1 MWLTL
6 CGMDASPGPS
16 TPSKL
21 APELLHVPSHSPGT
35 SSRPSHSPRYAQNLG
50 MAECSNSTISQYD
63 LHHVSTPTAAVQVK
77 PSNEFE
83 YEGEG
88 SPTARAG
95 VVVEGDGEEEGLELH
110 KYEDVG
116 WDVPGGF
123 PRGIVRGRDRSFC
136 GRGREN
142 YNNAPFMDNQQEVGG
157 YNQES
162 PWGRGG
168 YNFRGQGWGGYNN
181 DSCVDNQQEAGVVDA
196 IVVVVADGYADK
208 QVAVVQAVRE
218 ISVLVGEFLPSRACM
233 TLASLKTTE
242 EVRDLNLLQVALLVL
257 DDVWSES
264 CDEWESLV
272 VSHSETRGVTRND
285 IITTQ

>member
-1 MWLTL
+1 MYQPPLPA
-6 CGMDASPGPS
+6 D
-16 TPSKL
+16 
-21 APELLHVPSHSPGT
+21 
-35 SSRPSHSPRYAQNLG
+35 
-50 MAECSNSTISQYD
+50 
-63 LHHVSTPTAAVQVK
+63 QVK

-181 DSCVDNQQEAGVVDA
+181 DSCVDNQQEAGGYNQDHMQGVVDA

-242 EVRDLNLLQVALLVL
+242 VSIYIGRVADIAVEHLVTGEMMQMSTSAHSRAVGTFTSIFKYPVLITVSNNAGGRIWLCHSPVFGWSNLRICEDRLVIRFIKL
-257 DDVWSES
+257 SMF
-264 CDEWESLV
+264 SLPERLKADNTIRV
-272 VSHSETRGVTRND
+272 N
-285 IITTQ
+285 Q

>member
-1 MWLTL
+1 MYQPPLPA
-6 CGMDASPGPS
+6 D
-16 TPSKL
+16 
-21 APELLHVPSHSPGT
+21 
-35 SSRPSHSPRYAQNLG
+35 
-50 MAECSNSTISQYD
+50 
-63 LHHVSTPTAAVQVK
+63 QVK

-110 KYEDVG
+110 KYEDVS

-123 PRGIVRGRDRSFC
+123 PRGIGQGRDRSFC

-162 PWGRGG
+162 PRGRGG
-168 YNFRGQGWGGYNN
+168 RNFRGQGWGGYNN
-181 DSCVDNQQEAGVVDA
+181 DSCVDNQQEAGGYNQDHMQGVVDA

-208 QVAVVQAVRE
+208 QVAVVQVVRE
-218 ISVLVGEFLPSRACM
+218 ISVLTGEFLPSRACM

-242 EVRDLNLLQVALLVL
+242 VSIYIVRVADNNSCVASCHRG
-257 DDVWSES
+257 DDANEHIGRA
-264 CDEWESLV
+264 EP
-272 VSHSETRGVTRND
+272 
-285 IITTQ
+285 